1 MMTKQSFT
9 LTVGN
14 SSQKLQDNKYEWT
27 CFVESSTANTINKVT
42 FKLHP
47 TFKVNTIT
55 VNQSPFQI
63 TRVGWGTF
71 PIGIDIEF
79 TDSKI
84 QQLNWNLRFDKNSS
98 VNVIHSVN
106 IPDTKLQRNQ
116 LVSSNTQELSTDCIQ
131 TICSYLEYNDVV
143 KLSLLNSHYY
153 ESTSED
159 PVWKEISN
167 RWNVNSKYDESQSWK
182 ETFIRYVTHGQLYLI
197 NSVFWE
203 DYSK

>member
-1 MMTKQSFT
+1 MCSQNKQNMMTKQSFT

-27 CFVESSTANTINKVT
+27 CFVESSSANTINKVI

-47 TFKVNTIT
+47 TFKVNRIT

-79 TDSKI
+79 TDGKV
-84 QQLNWNLRFDKNSS
+84 QQLNWSLRFDKDSS
-98 VNVIHSVN
+98 VNVVHSVN
-106 IPDTKLQRNQ
+106 IPDKKLD
-116 LVSSNTQELSTDCIQ
+116 LSTDCIQ

-143 KLSLLNSHYY
+143 KLSQLNSHYY

-167 RWNVNSKYDESQSWK
+167 RWNVNSKFDESQSWK
-182 ETFIRYVTHGQLYLI
+182 ENFIRYVTHGQLYLI
-197 NSVFWE
+197 SRIFWE
-203 DYSK
+203 DYRK